1 MGNALASRLS
11 FAVFRLI
18 GGFMA
23 DGVLAFECPE
33 EGKILETPADLEALD
48 TLQCSQ
54 ITRRLTLRGEAISK
68 V

>member
-1 MGNALASRLS
+1 
-11 FAVFRLI
+11 
-18 GGFMA
+18 MA